1 MSSIGQLKEE
11 DKLDE
16 IMQDKGSGFVAI
28 GHNTLV
34 VKDEFVFGVND
45 QDFEVNRIEPSIVF
59 ATQVAKKAWIK
70 DGINGK

>member
-1 MSSIGQLKEE
+1 
-11 DKLDE
+11 
-16 IMQDKGSGFVAI
+16 MQDKSNSGFVAI

-59 ATQVAKKAWIK
+59 ATQVAKKSWIK
-70 DGINGK
+70 DGISGKWL